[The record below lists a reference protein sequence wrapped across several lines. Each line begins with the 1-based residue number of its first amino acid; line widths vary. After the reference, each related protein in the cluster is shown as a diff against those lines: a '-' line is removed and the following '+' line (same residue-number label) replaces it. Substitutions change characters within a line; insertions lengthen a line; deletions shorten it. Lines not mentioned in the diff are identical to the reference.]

1 MDNTSHTPKLSIILP
16 AYNAE
21 KYIAET
27 IVSVLNQEYT
37 DFELLIIDDGSK
49 DKTADIVKTFDDT
62 RIRYIKNE
70 RNLGLIQTLN
80 KGISLAR
87 GMYIGRIDADD
98 IWHNTQKISLQMA
111 YFDTHPDTVLVG
123 TSAIAIDQNGY
134 TLFDMKYPSGET
146 YIKDRFLSGN
156 PFIHP
161 SVIFLKEAAIR
172 AGGFLA
178 EDLHAE
184 DYSLWLRL
192 GAMGHIDNIDAPL
205 MKYRIHGTGISQTN
219 ALVQTKQSLKITKP
233 FRYTFGGY
241 WKGRIKWYTKLLI
254 LQLKGL
260 ALLNKVKRTIQ
271 KSAQ

>member
-1 MDNTSHTPKLSIILP
+1 MENTSLTPKLSIILP

-27 IVSVLNQEYT
+27 IESVLNQEYT
-37 DFELLIIDDGSK
+37 DFELLILDDGSK
-49 DKTADIVKTFDDT
+49 DKTAEIIKTFDDT

-70 RNLGLIQTLN
+70 KNLGLIQTLN
-80 KGISLAR
+80 KGISLAK

-98 IWHNTQKISLQMA
+98 VWYNTKKISLQMA

-123 TSAIAIDQNGY
+123 TSAIAIDQDGN
-134 TLFDMKYPSGET
+134 TLFDMHYPSGEA
-146 YIKDRFLSGN
+146 YIKSHFLSGN

-161 SVIFLKEAAIR
+161 SVIFLKEAAVR

-205 MKYRIHGTGISQTN
+205 MKYRIHSTGISQSN

-233 FRYTFGGY
+233 FRYAFGGY

-260 ALLNKVKRTIQ
+260 SLLNKVKRTIQ
-271 KSAQ
+271 KSAR